1 MFRTRVVNLPRRRR
15 LAVLLAL
22 FILLASAMYV
32 STGNARA
39 GSPTSSY
46 TLPTWWAK
54 YQRLL
59 KGSSSSPSLQRVSG
73 SQSLSVGPN
82 VDVSNEDTPQSETSI
97 TVNPNHPMMLV
108 GGSNEIVRLPM
119 RGYFSSDGGKSWGA
133 VDLPLPP
140 PATTNGTDFG
150 SDPGVAFDT
159 RGNVYYSYIVVFFN
173 RSFASIQGTEMAV
186 AKSFDGGK
194 SWPQVTF
201 FNFNSG
207 SGKFNDKP
215 MIAVDTNPKSP
226 FRDSV
231 YVGWDNASLNA
242 GKSSANDALLFA
254 RSTDGGLTFSS
265 PIAVNDLTGG
275 PSQVIG
281 ADPFVGPNGEVY
293 VAWHDVQNNRLM
305 VNSSFDGGITFVQQQ
320 QIAPTIVAF
329 DDAIAAMAS
338 RRALLYPACDTD
350 RSTGANRGTLYCS
363 WMDET
368 ASNGTDIFVARST
381 DRGATW
387 SAPVRVND
395 DPPGVQKD
403 QFNQWLS
410 VDPATGSINLSW
422 NDARN
427 DPADTKTD
435 IFFSQSTDGG
445 LSFASNVKVTTAMSD
460 ESAANS
466 CADAGNQYGDYE
478 GIVAFG
484 GTIHPIWTD
493 GRLDC
498 TFDPATG
505 QPFGEEIF
513 TALVKTS

>member
-1 MFRTRVVNLPRRRR
+1 
-15 LAVLLAL
+15 
-22 FILLASAMYV
+22 
-32 STGNARA
+32 
-39 GSPTSSY
+39 
-46 TLPTWWAK
+46 
-54 YQRLL
+54 
-59 KGSSSSPSLQRVSG
+59 
-73 SQSLSVGPN
+73 
-82 VDVSNEDTPQSETSI
+82 
-97 TVNPNHPMMLV
+97 
-108 GGSNEIVRLPM
+108 M
-119 RGYFSSDGGKSWGA
+119 RGYFSSNGGKSWGA

-173 RSFASIQGTEMAV
+173 RSFAAIQGTEMAV
-186 AKSFDGGK
+186 ARSSNGGK
-194 SWPQVTF
+194 TWPQVTF

-215 MIAVDTNPKSP
+215 MIAVDTNPNSP

-231 YVGWDNASLNA
+231 YVGWDTVTS
-242 GKSSANDALLFA
+242 GKSSANDDLLFA

-265 PIAVNDLTGG
+265 PVALNNPTGG
-275 PSQVIG
+275 PRQVIG

-293 VAWHDVQNNRLM
+293 MAWHDVQQNLLM
-305 VNSSFDGGITFVQQQ
+305 VNSSLNGGATFGQQRA
-320 QIAPTIVAF
+320 IAPTVVAF
-329 DDAIAAMAS
+329 DDAIPAMAS
-338 RRALLYPACDTD
+338 RHALLYPACDTD

-368 ASNGTDIFVARST
+368 ASNGTDVFVARST
-381 DRGATW
+381 DGGANW

-395 DPPGVQKD
+395 DQTGVRKD

-410 VDPATGSINLSW
+410 VDPTRGSINLSW

-435 IFFSQSTDGG
+435 IYFGQSTNGG
-445 LSFASNVKVTTAMSD
+445 LSFTPNVKVTTAMSD
-460 ESAANS
+460 ESANNP

-478 GIVAFG
+478 GIVAYG

-498 TFDPATG
+498 TTDPATG
-505 QPFGEEIF
+505 QRFGEEIF
-513 TALVKTS
+513 TALVTAS